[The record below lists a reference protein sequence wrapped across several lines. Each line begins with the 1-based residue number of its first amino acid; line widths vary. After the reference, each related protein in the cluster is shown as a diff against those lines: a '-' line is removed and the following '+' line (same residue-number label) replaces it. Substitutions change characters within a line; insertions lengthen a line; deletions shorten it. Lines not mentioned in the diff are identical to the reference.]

1 MLEQWLRTHATRAR
15 FHAPASLLTLT
26 SPRASGRNTVHVT
39 LDGTTTLSLEKVENN
54 DTALVLVA
62 IDGHQ
67 QTSQTLLVFR
77 DEADAKAALNS
88 ATQALFGGRSLAS
101 LISRCVRF
109 LLTVLLTLLVLL
121 ALVVVWKGFDAS
133 RINQRAMAQAQ
144 ATAGPVAPGTD
155 LTPDQIVA
163 LRQAV
168 ARQGQAQSQDQGPN
182 PQAPLQS
189 QPPVS
194 QPQQDAA
201 PAPAS
206 PGDAVARGLEGN

>member
-1 MLEQWLRTHATRAR
+1 MLEQWLRTRATRAR

-26 SPRASGRNTVHVT
+26 SPRASGRNTVHAT

-54 DTALVLVA
+54 DTALVLVT

-67 QTSQTLLVFR
+67 QSTQTLLVFR
-77 DEADAKAALNS
+77 DEADARAALNS

-101 LISRCVRF
+101 LISRCMRF
-109 LLTVLLTLLVLL
+109 ALTSLLTLLVLL
-121 ALVVVWKGFDAS
+121 VLVVVWKGFDAS
-133 RINQRAMAQAQ
+133 RINQRALVQPQVSASQ
-144 ATAGPVAPGTD
+144 PAPGTD
-155 LTPDQIVA
+155 LTPEQIVA

-168 ARQGQAQSQDQGPN
+168 ARQGQVQGPAQN
-182 PQAPLQS
+182 PQPALQAQAPV
-189 QPPVS
+189 P

-201 PAPAS
+201 PTPAS